1 MQKIENIEK
10 CLGCLNSKGVAT
22 DGLLARDL
30 HQGNLKS
37 VLGLFFS
44 LSRYKQLLQ
53 QEDQERRKKAAAGG
67 GKTVAQQR
75 AQNAKHAQPPPP
87 PRPNGHSKPSSAQLK
102 ATGARLAVRPQAT
115 VNGTH
120 LSVGQPLTN
129 NPSATSNPVA
139 SSSTR
144 TPGRALPNGTSRA
157 NGNNNNIA
165 GQVAPRINGSY
176 QGLNKSSQNLT
187 NGVQKQTERQ
197 AHSGN
202 SNGVTQQAK
211 VAPNQSTRRATHNGT
226 SKGRETPNQ
235 GRVTQSSGRA
245 GSRSQSPPSHVLLNG
260 SSNPSRGRA
269 TQGHAS
275 QEREATRSA
284 NTPKSGRAT
293 PNPQTSG
300 RTTPTPQT
308 SGRAT
313 PNPQTSGRATPNP
326 QTSGRATPNP
336 QTSGRSTPNPQT
348 QLGQSALSGS
358 RSTVSV
364 EQRRTTGQVPK
375 QRSLS
380 PAERVPPKPTS
391 LSTVSSSSS
400 HGAKSQSG
408 ASSSG
413 YHHSSGRSS
422 GGSVTSMPKPQTRS
436 SHGGTSTA
444 GVVRR
449 QPPAGSSSQNSGNV
463 RRKATS
469 KAGSGAKGSSSAR
482 SSSSDM
488 GSRIPTPNSRGGA
501 PGGGGIKAPGQR
513 NSIGASIGNDR
524 SRGPSPVPSSHG
536 AAPASKKTS
545 AAAQGHQ
552 SSSGISST
560 SSSSN
565 IKPPGSGLAAPRSQ
579 TRSPSPGMAAK
590 AGSGSSS
597 KLEASKSK
605 ARSSSV
611 PAGQKGIPTPKSGGG
626 AGGTGKP
633 PPAAPPGGGGAGG
646 GGGDKTGSKIP
657 PANNGKGSMLT
668 KLKIFGKDGKGPP
681 PAAKEKEVEK
691 PKEAVAK
698 TKPAP
703 GKSSIAKPV
712 PPKRDS
718 SAGRQAAPVKKPA
731 AKESKLP
738 PPSKVEKKPKV
749 EEHVPESQESHIEIE
764 RTNSN
769 GAVSPGLTLGS
780 SSPKNALKAVA
791 QKTIGRAFGGAKPRT
806 SPNLG
811 HKEYVQ
817 SDLTNGDLSD
827 EGSRLPMAESKL
839 KSKLP
844 IHSGEGDG
852 SVRSDILESGKMIGL
867 KMPSSKLSTSK
878 VKPVQ
883 TVTSQQHGG
892 PGGGS
897 QIPSSRGIPK
907 PGSTQRSGIKAPGSI
922 AAKKPESTISGE
934 KESEEKVTYTRGGAY
949 SPVPPKPPIQ
959 TEPVPI
965 VDSEK
970 PVAEPTKSPV
980 VKTPSSGGRN
990 SITTSPSHNRSPA
1003 NTATVAP
1010 FNYTGSRPPSKD
1022 CSDTISIAASNETD
1036 SVNSTPI
1043 HSQISISSTTSQS
1056 SENSVIFQPKM
1067 EEDFCTTVYKNDKAV
1082 TTFGTPKQQPRV
1094 LKSIPDVQN
1103 SSDYNVTVMNS
1114 QVAARPSPATNR
1126 ATKETTF
1133 GDSITTQLKEPTQ
1146 EVRHSPEVPHAQRSS
1161 SLTRRGSLGST
1172 SKLGSMSTVAVSIPT
1187 DSTNDSNVMTTKSD
1201 GSYQPLLSKGYLNS
1215 MKRTFSNRSHLNDL
1229 QFTDQTLIDDCN
1241 DYVSEDIASGYVS
1254 DGDIL
1259 HRSAGLGDIGSGY
1272 MSEGGGTLYARRIGM
1287 SFRVHDGMAAVREYL
1302 SKSMDLSDEG
1312 R

>member
-1 MQKIENIEK
+1 MIENIEK

-87 PRPNGHSKPSSAQLK
+87 PRPNGHSKPSPAQLK

-120 LSVGQPLTN
+120 LSVGQPSTN
-129 NPSATSNPVA
+129 NSSATSNPVA

-144 TPGRALPNGTSRA
+144 TPVRALPSGTNRA

-211 VAPNQSTRRATHNGT
+211 VAPNQSTRRATQNGA
-226 SKGRETPNQ
+226 SKGRDTQNQ
-235 GRVTQSSGRA
+235 GRAAQSSGRA
-245 GSRSQSPPSHVLLNG
+245 ASRSQSPPSHVLLNG

-269 TQGHAS
+269 TQGQAS
-275 QEREATRSA
+275 QEREATRST
-284 NTPKSGRAT
+284 NTQK
-293 PNPQTSG
+293 
-300 RTTPTPQT
+300 

-326 QTSGRATPNP
+326 QS
-336 QTSGRSTPNPQT
+336 SGRSTPNPQT

-380 PAERVPPKPTS
+380 PTERVPSKSTN

-400 HGAKSQSG
+400 HGARSQSG

-436 SHGGTSTA
+436 GHGGTSTA

-463 RRKATS
+463 RR
-469 KAGSGAKGSSSAR
+469 KGSSSAR

-524 SRGPSPVPSSHG
+524 SRGPSPVPNSYG

-545 AAAQGHQ
+545 SSAAQGHQ

-579 TRSPSPGMAAK
+579 NRSPSPGMAAK
-590 AGSGSSS
+590 SGS

-633 PPAAPPGGGGAGG
+633 PPAAPPGGGGAGGG

-718 SAGRQAAPVKKPA
+718 SAGRQAAPAKKPA

-749 EEHVPESQESHIEIE
+749 EEPVPESLESQVEIE

-806 SPNLG
+806 SPKLG

-827 EGSRLPMAESKL
+827 DGSRLPMAESKL

-852 SVRSDILESGKMIGL
+852 SVRSDILESGKVSGL

-892 PGGGS
+892 PGSGS

-907 PGSTQRSGIKAPGSI
+907 PGGTQRSGIKAPGSI
-922 AAKKPESTISGE
+922 AAKKPESTTSGE

-965 VDSEK
+965 LDSEK

-1133 GDSITTQLKEPTQ
+1133 GDSITTQLKEPAQ

-1172 SKLGSMSTVAVSIPT
+1172 SKLGNMSTVAVSIPT

-1201 GSYQPLLSKGYLNS
+1201 GSYQPLLSKVYLNS

>member
-1 MQKIENIEK
+1 MIENIEK

-67 GKTVAQQR
+67 GNTVAQQR

-87 PRPNGHSKPSSAQLK
+87 PRPNGHSKPSSAQLRV
-102 ATGARLAVRPQAT
+102 TGARLAVRPQAT
-115 VNGTH
+115 VNGTSLSFGEPSSINSSTTS
-120 LSVGQPLTN
+120 LSV
-129 NPSATSNPVA
+129 ASNP
-139 SSSTR
+139 TR
-144 TPGRALPNGTSRA
+144 TQGRAIPNGSSRA

-165 GQVAPRINGSY
+165 GQAASRINGSY
-176 QGLNKSSQNLT
+176 QGINKSSQNLT
-187 NGVQKQTERQ
+187 SGVQKQTERQ
-197 AHSGN
+197 VHVGA

-211 VAPNQSTRRATHNGT
+211 VAPNQSVRRVAQSGA
-226 SKGRETPNQ
+226 SKGREAQ
-235 GRVTQSSGRA
+235 SAGRAAASSGRA
-245 GSRSQSPPSHVLLNG
+245 ASRSQSPPSHVHLNG
-260 SSNPSRGRA
+260 ANNQSRGRA
-269 TQGHAS
+269 TQEKES
-275 QEREATRSA
+275 TRS
-284 NTPKSGRAT
+284 TSQQKSGRVT
-293 PNPQTSG
+293 PNPH
-300 RTTPTPQT
+300 
-308 SGRAT
+308 
-313 PNPQTSGRATPNP
+313 
-326 QTSGRATPNP
+326 
-336 QTSGRSTPNPQT
+336 TSGRSTPNPHDK
-348 QLGQSALSGS
+348 LGQPALNGS
-358 RSTVSV
+358 RNTVSV
-364 EQRRTTGQVPK
+364 DQRRTAGQGPK

-380 PAERVPPKPTS
+380 PSEQAPSKPTNH
-391 LSTVSSSSS
+391 STVSSSSS
-400 HGAKSQSG
+400 HGARSQSG

-422 GGSVTSMPKPQTRS
+422 GGSVTSMPKPQTRP
-436 SHGGTSTA
+436 SHGATSTA

-449 QPPAGSSSQNSGNV
+449 QPPAGSSSQNSG
-463 RRKATS
+463 
-469 KAGSGAKGSSSAR
+469 SSSAR

-488 GSRIPTPNSRGGA
+488 GSRIPTPNSGPAAPRGG
-501 PGGGGIKAPGQR
+501 GLKAPGQR
-513 NSIGASIGNDR
+513 NSIGASISNDK
-524 SRGPSPVPSSHG
+524 SRGPSPVPNSHG
-536 AAPASKKTS
+536 AIPGSKKTS
-545 AAAQGHQ
+545 SSQVHQ
-552 SSSGISST
+552 SSSGIPSTSST
-560 SSSSN
+560 SN
-565 IKPPGSGLAAPRSQ
+565 MKPPGSGLAAPRSQ
-579 TRSPSPGMAAK
+579 TRSPSPGMASKGGA
-590 AGSGSSS
+590 GSSS
-597 KLEASKSK
+597 KLDAASKSK

-611 PAGQKGIPTPKSGGG
+611 PAGQKGIPTPKSSAGG
-626 AGGTGKP
+626 AGKP
-633 PPAAPPGGGGAGG
+633 PLAAGGG
-646 GGGDKTGSKIP
+646 GGGDKAGSKIP

-681 PAAKEKEVEK
+681 PAAKEKEPEK
-691 PKEAVAK
+691 PKDAVVK
-698 TKPAP
+698 SKPAP
-703 GKSSIAKPV
+703 GKSSIAKPL

-718 SAGRQAAPVKKPA
+718 SSGRQAAPAKKPA
-731 AKESKLP
+731 AKESKLA
-738 PPSKVEKKPKV
+738 PPSKVEKKVKA
-749 EEHVPESQESHIEIE
+749 EEPVPESHESRVARE

-806 SPNLG
+806 SPKLG

-817 SDLTNGDLSD
+817 SDLNNSDLSD
-827 EGSRLPMAESKL
+827 EGSKLPMPESKL
-839 KSKLP
+839 KSRLP
-844 IHSGEGDG
+844 LHSGEGDG
-852 SVRSDILESGKMIGL
+852 SVKSDILECGKMSGL
-867 KMPSSKLSTSK
+867 KMPSNKMSTSK

-892 PGGGS
+892 PSGAS

-907 PGSTQRSGIKAPGSI
+907 PGSTQRSGLKAPGAT
-922 AAKKPESTISGE
+922 AAKKTEPTPSSE

-949 SPVPPKPPIQ
+949 SPVPPKPPLQ
-959 TEPVPI
+959 TEPIPI
-965 VDSEK
+965 LDSEK
-970 PVAEPTKSPV
+970 AVVEPSKSPV

-1036 SVNSTPI
+1036 SANGTPI

-1082 TTFGTPKQQPRV
+1082 TTFGSTPKQQPRV
-1094 LKSIPDVQN
+1094 LKSIPDVQS

-1114 QVAARPSPATNR
+1114 QVGARPSPVPNR

-1133 GDSITTQLKEPTQ
+1133 GDSITTQLKEP
-1146 EVRHSPEVPHAQRSS
+1146 SPEVRQSPDMPNSHRTS

-1172 SKLGSMSTVAVSIPT
+1172 SKLRSMSTVSIPT
-1187 DSTNDSNVMTTKSD
+1187 ESTNDSTVMTTKPD
-1201 GSYQPLLSKGYLNS
+1201 GTYQPLLSKGYLNS
-1215 MKRTFSNRSHLNDL
+1215 MRRTFSNRSHLNDL
-1229 QFTDQTLIDDCN
+1229 QFTDQTNQTLIDDCN

-1302 SKSMDLSDEG
+1302 SKSMDLSDEE